1 MTALQIQALAT
12 RKGATQSQKDALHR
26 TQSLDAKELIGWQL
40 SSQILHDKIQSM
52 GAQHEGYHVDQ
63 PEMVKRH
70 LQLITRDS
78 TTAEFFLQR
87 IADSNAYPSLESP
100 EVRARATKYVQIIM
114 ARAGRED
121 DAALLDLEPY
131 SELAAFASLIKP
143 MADAKGVGIPAV
155 AEMLSGGKRNE
166 LGVVSG
172 PSLLGS
178 IR

>member
-1 MTALQIQALAT
+1 MTLTAGERFARLRLA
-12 RKGATQSQKDALHR
+12 R
-26 TQSLDAKELIGWQL
+26 TDRVGPVAFRQL
-40 SSQILHDKIQSM
+40 
-52 GAQHEGYHVDQ
+52 
-63 PEMVKRH
+63 
-70 LQLITRDS
+70 
-78 TTAEFFLQR
+78 LQR
-87 IADSNAYPSLESP
+87 FGSAEAAVEAWPHL
-100 EVRARATKYVQIIM
+100 M

-172 PSLLGS
+172 PSLLGR